1 MQGKSESAKEVKA
14 STPSKRVKLSA
25 EVIESHRQEHGRRV
39 NGPAK
44 IKLGG
49 E

>member
-1 MQGKSESAKEVKA
+1 MPEKKETTNVVKVA
-14 STPSKRVKLSA
+14 TPSKRVRLSA
-25 EVIESHRQEHGRRV
+25 EVIESHRQEHLRRV